1 MVSTIQKEL
10 ISQKT
15 LKASKTLN
23 HFRTLNSSKALNPL
37 LLELWV
43 FKLFFEYQKAQYTVI
58 NDKKNIHIPNILV
71 IKKMNLPKTFNV
83 LADNFYLN
91 L

>member
-1 MVSTIQKEL
+1 MLSTIQKEL

-15 LKASKTLN
+15 LNSSKTLN
-23 HFRTLNSSKALNPL
+23 HFRTLNPSKALNPL

-58 NDKKNIHIPNILV
+58 NDKKNINAIPNIQLQY
-71 IKKMNLPKTFNV
+71 PR
-83 LADNFYLN
+83 
-91 L
+91 

>member
-15 LKASKTLN
+15 LNSSKTLN
-23 HFRTLNSSKALNPL
+23 HFRTLNPSKALNPL

-58 NDKKNIHIPNILV
+58 NDKKNINIPNIQLQYPRYCEV
-71 IKKMNLPKTFNV
+71 S
-83 LADNFYLN
+83 Y
-91 L
+91 

>member
-43 FKLFFEYQKAQYTVI
+43 FKLFFEYQMAQYTII
-58 NDKKNIHIPNILV
+58 NDKKILTRLMFS
-71 IKKMNLPKTFNV
+71 IAILWLIQSNRAKIN
-83 LADNFYLN
+83 
-91 L
+91 

>member
-15 LKASKTLN
+15 LNSSKTLN
-23 HFRTLNSSKALNPL
+23 HFRTLNPSKALNPL

-43 FKLFFEYQKAQYTVI
+43 FKLFFEYQKAQYTVV
-58 NDKKNIHIPNILV
+58 NDKKNINIPNCSCSCIILPSNS
-71 IKKMNLPKTFNV
+71 IIFKCKSNI
-83 LADNFYLN
+83 
-91 L
+91 